1 MQELAMT
8 TTITTTTKSSLTLL
22 DVANGSDNF
31 CDDLVEATCNPLL
44 IGAGEGTVPSVRL
57 KAMQKVRSFRQKEV
71 DVGTYMSRREM
82 SPFQE
87 RMNAITILPN
97 PIFCLYFILA
107 GHWIRPV
114 LQQVEEAAT
123 SIDDLSLSCFQAP
136 SSSSWLSLFNLYHY
150 LPSLPPPAI
159 VAIWLGITF
168 HAPFSFLYHYKYA
181 HGIADSAQRV
191 AHWSRRMDHSAI
203 HTCSALL
210 AYATSGS
217 LKYFFVNV
225 LFNADCI
232 YRQFES
238 EVRPRR
244 NQTRVFISLLAY
256 TIPILNRGDLV
267 LFAECWLVLLLS
279 GYCFIAYPLRGWS
292 HAVFHI
298 IISFL
303 PPLLME
309 AALDLPSSQPYLET
323 AAICASQGIKG

>member
-1 MQELAMT
+1 MQTTRTARDANHPEITNAAQKRTVQRQTTMQELAMT
-8 TTITTTTKSSLTLL
+8 TTMTTTIKSSLTLL

-238 EVRPRR
+238 EVS
-244 NQTRVFISLLAY
+244 RVFCIDIMTHSHESNIVCVSAQNRSGHVAIKHEFLSPYWHTLSL
-256 TIPILNRGDLV
+256 
-267 LFAECWLVLLLS
+267 F
-279 GYCFIAYPLRGWS
+279 
-292 HAVFHI
+292 
-298 IISFL
+298 
-303 PPLLME
+303 
-309 AALDLPSSQPYLET
+309 
-323 AAICASQGIKG
+323 